1 MAKHPFTLSVIA
13 SALLFSSYSYAN
25 KIAFSQTDFGGVGLI
40 QVPSARHQD
49 QGAFAIGATINE
61 DYYHYFTSLQL
72 MPWLETTIRYTQV
85 PSRLYNQDA
94 SFSGDTI
101 YTDKGI
107 DVKLRLL
114 KESHWVPELSVGIRD
129 LSGTGLFDGEFIV
142 ANKRVHAFDFTLG
155 VGWGYLGNRANLLGN
170 KSDAQADCG
179 RGTDYKGKGGSF
191 DYSRWFKGCASLY
204 GGLTYQTAFEPLSI
218 KLEYEG
224 NDYQADFIEL
234 AKPKSP
240 INAGLV
246 YRFGDWGDMRLSY
259 ERGSIWSFGLTLKTN
274 FNDLS
279 QIWLDSSKPAY
290 SSSAETNQKTPDEID
305 WNEIDAKLSNVA
317 GYSSNKIYA
326 SEDQITLVTQRQKYR
341 ERHVAQDRAAMILLN
356 SGVKASRYS
365 IIEQQNNQPIT
376 QTDIDAL
383 AYKKIANQEYIGAN
397 IKDAI
402 TEVPPNSPR
411 GRLQLDTSKP
421 WSVSLAPTL
430 QQSFGG
436 SEGFYMFNA
445 GVNLGGNYWFTDNVE
460 LGGGVYVNIFDNY
473 DKFLYEVPPD
483 GTDLKR
489 VRTLVRQYVT
499 DNRVRISNL
508 QLTAFGH
515 FLDDFYTQT
524 YAGYLET
531 MFAGVGGE
539 ILYRPL
545 HSNWAVGLDLNY
557 VAQRDPNTQLGIFT
571 SERHFDSKDGRDY
584 RVQAGAF
591 TGHASLYYRPDWSW
605 LDGITFKVSAGQY
618 LAEDKGVTLNVSK
631 QFDTGVAVGAYM
643 AKTNLSAEE
652 YGEGSFNKG
661 FYVSIPF
668 DLLTVKP
675 SVNRANIGWSPLSR
689 DGGQMLIRK
698 YSLFDMTG
706 ARDPKS
712 EKTGDKQNNG

>member
-1 MAKHPFTLSVIA
+1 MVKHPFTLSLIA
-13 SALLFSSYSYAN
+13 SALLLPSYAYAN
-25 KIAFSQTDFGGVGLI
+25 KMPFSQTDFGGVGLI
-40 QVPSARHQD
+40 QVPSARHLEH
-49 QGAFAIGATINE
+49 GAFAIGATLNK

-72 MPWLETTIRYTQV
+72 MPWLETTIRFTQV
-85 PSRLYNQDA
+85 PNRLYSQDA

-114 KESHWVPELSVGIRD
+114 KESHWLPELSVGLRD
-129 LSGTGLFDGEFIV
+129 LGGTGLFDGEYLV

-155 VGWGYLGNRANLLGN
+155 VGWGYLGNRADLLGD
-170 KSDAQADCG
+170 KSRVDCG
-179 RGTDYKGKGGSF
+179 RGTDYKGMGGSF
-191 DYSRWFKGCASLY
+191 DYSRWFQGCASLY
-204 GGLTYQTAFEPLSI
+204 AGLEYKTPFEPLSI

-224 NDYQADFIEL
+224 NDYQADIIEL
-234 AKPKSP
+234 AKPKTP

-259 ERGSIWSFGLTLKTN
+259 ERGSVWNFGLTLKTN

-279 QIWLDSSKPAY
+279 QIWLDSAKPTY
-290 SSSAETNQKTPDEID
+290 TQQNPINEKTPDEID
-305 WNEIDAKLSNVA
+305 WNEIDAKLRDVA
-317 GYSSNKIYA
+317 GYSGNKIYA
-326 SEDQITLVTQRQKYR
+326 SDDQITLVSQQQKYR
-341 ERHVAQDRAAMILLN
+341 KRHVAQDRAAMILLN

-365 IIEQQNNQPIT
+365 IIEQKNNLLIT

-383 AYKKIANQEYIGAN
+383 AYKKVANQEYVGAD

-411 GRLQLDTSKP
+411 GLLQYDTSKP
-421 WSVSLAPTL
+421 WSFGVAPVL

-436 SEGFYMFNA
+436 AEGFYMFNV
-445 GVNLGGNYWFTDNVE
+445 GVNFGGNYWFTDNLE
-460 LGGGVYVNIFDNY
+460 LGGSVYVNLFDSY
-473 DKFLYEVPPD
+473 DKFLYQIPPD
-483 GTDLKR
+483 GTDLLR

-508 QLTAFGH
+508 QLTAFGQ

-539 ILYRPL
+539 ILYRRL
-545 HSNWAVGLDLNY
+545 HSNWAVGFDLNY
-557 VAQRDPNTQLGIFT
+557 VAQRDPSTQLGIFT
-571 SERHFDSKDGRDY
+571 HEMQFDSRDRRYY
-584 RVQAGAF
+584 RVQTGAF

-605 LDGITFKVSAGQY
+605 LDGITFKLSTGRY
-618 LAEDKGVTLNVSK
+618 LAEDNGVTLNASK
-631 QFDTGVAVGAYM
+631 QFDTGVVVGAYM

-668 DLLTVKP
+668 DLFTVKP
-675 SVNRANIGWSPLSR
+675 SVNRASIAWSPLSR
-689 DGGQMLIRK
+689 DGGQMLARK
-698 YSLFDMTG
+698 YSLFNMTE

-712 EKTGDKQNNG
+712 EKSK